1 MNAHNKTK
9 KSFYTGKTILPISWG
24 IDYSRF
30 NALIHLKNELTG
42 FNDARLVDYRVFCF
56 DQDLAE
62 AALNI
67 SLMELV
73 RESFNNDD
81 AYLDWLEYAI
91 KLGEISE
98 EQI

>member
-9 KSFYTGKTILPISWG
+9 KSFYAGKSIPPVSWG

-30 NALIHLKNELTG
+30 NAIIQIKNELTG
-42 FNDARLVDYRVFCF
+42 FNDARLVDYRMFCF

-62 AALNI
+62 VVLNM
-67 SLMELV
+67 SLREVV
-73 RESFNNDD
+73 RESFNDDD
-81 AYLDWLEYAI
+81 AYLDWLDYSI
-91 KLGEISE
+91 KIGEISE